1 MHHSSVCAIHY
12 QYTIGT
18 LHTIDMIYTL
28 YIRDIYVILDLYG
41 DYRVAT
47 YTAVCI
53 KLSVYSLLSFCS
65 TYNTRDTTTPQSR
78 TGLWRGLGSQRYY
91 ASITWSSAQDTLG
104 DRGGAITH
112 PLLKEPLVAFSSSF
126 CLPLLAFFS

>member
-41 DYRVAT
+41 DYKVAT

-78 TGLWRGLGSQRYY
+78 TGLWRSY
-91 ASITWSSAQDTLG
+91 TL
-104 DRGGAITH
+104 RGIIPSEVLYDVLRRRATRS
-112 PLLKEPLVAFSSSF
+112 LLVVVWLPAAFSLLLILCSLASSID
-126 CLPLLAFFS
+126 L